1 MLKKKKDRIVSNTA
15 THTVTLKDSKAIFK
29 RYKQKKFILIVD
41 DQNLSKIVSPEIPV
55 QDVESI
61 VKHFAEED
69 GMLSSVHFFSAL
81 FSINKGSIKDKIYIV
96 SKAFCFGKD
105 QESLTR
111 DEFIACLTA
120 TAVGIFR
127 FVENSS
133 SCPNG
138 EDIEKMAQ
146 AVFDELSRGDEIV
159 DISEIVIWAQNTFHT
174 DVDITKTFI
183 AETSRY
189 ALLFSSDK
197 KEDIKDT
204 AVIESDEEE
213 KTTKE
218 IDEGKNDTG
227 DNEDTK

>member
-1 MLKKKKDRIVSNTA
+1 
-15 THTVTLKDSKAIFK
+15 LKDSKEIFK

-41 DQNLSKIVSPEIPV
+41 DQNLSKIISPEIPV

-81 FSINKGSIKDKIYIV
+81 FSINKGSIKDKIYII
-96 SKAFCFGKD
+96 SKAFSFGED
-105 QESLTR
+105 EESLTR

-127 FVENSS
+127 MVENSS
-133 SCPNG
+133 SCPSG

-146 AVFDELSRGDEIV
+146 AVFDELSRGDEVV

-189 ALLFSSDK
+189 ALLVSRDEVEEEEVKTDDSDK
-197 KEDIKDT
+197 KEDISSGD
-204 AVIESDEEE
+204 AVIESGEEE
-213 KTTKE
+213 ETTKE
-218 IDEGKNDTG
+218 IDDDDENG
-227 DNEDTK
+227 DNEEVKDTK